1 VREQPGTRPS
11 PLPTLALAAPLSRV
25 AVAPLS
31 GEATPPPPDGEGGI
45 CPKAGSIVISFLC
58 GYGPLSSPRR
68 RSARLKQ
75 YDKTV
80 VTPDAAW
87 EKIHEEF
94 ESALKSILLS
104 TRLDLTL
111 IGACPCSNSLLHGM
125 KRACDTEVPLCNRR
139 MQPYFRHHHATAT
152 HARANNAVVRVRH
165 RQRTPY
171 ALPVDLASV
180 STQCSPTI
188 WAARPCK
195 HACWTRCTRPCS
207 AVSRMCRF

>member
-1 VREQPGTRPS
+1 LKKVGARGRLAVLLAACLACLAMLWKQGVYTVREQPGTRPS

-31 GEATPPPPDGEGGI
+31 VEATPPPPDGEEGI

-58 GYGPLSSPRR
+58 GYGPLSSPRS
-68 RSARLKQ
+68 RSTRLKQ

-111 IGACPCSNSLLHGM
+111 IGACPCSNCLLHCM
-125 KRACDTEVPLCNRR
+125 KRACVRAIPCAEDECN
-139 MQPYFRHHHATAT
+139 PISAITTPPRHTHGLTA
-152 HARANNAVVRVRH
+152 
-165 RQRTPY
+165 P
-171 ALPVDLASV
+171 S
-180 STQCSPTI
+180 
-188 WAARPCK
+188 
-195 HACWTRCTRPCS
+195 
-207 AVSRMCRF
+207 